1 MRNIAIYVT
10 WTIHKQ
16 LQQLERESVLDAFN
30 RSIDYVHKIKYS
42 EASLTDEYHKTTFMY
57 I

>member
-1 MRNIAIYVT
+1 MRNIAIYKT
-10 WTIHKQ
+10 WSIHKQ

-30 RSIDYVHKIKYS
+30 RSIDYTHKIKYS

-57 I
+57 M